1 MGGPVTRRAFIPV
14 ASAAIAPSPSQG
26 PLLVPVR
33 LVIDTDAQWSP
44 AQIQNFWSHI
54 WPEAVRDLNRCGV
67 RLQPTVQTGRV
78 ERPPHREPVVTG
90 LERGVINLALTDRIP
105 WEWDKGRAVSGV
117 ATIYRGFHLCMIA
130 INRAHGHQ
138 IPLLSVNTCVHEL
151 LHALLNDV
159 FESRPH
165 GWFGEAREFRIDWYA
180 TRLWLFRDGAAI
192 RQAAGSYVQR
202 LRSDPAA
209 FTSRPPRITA
219 GTETAHTHPDA
230 A

>member
-1 MGGPVTRRAFIPV
+1 VTRRAFISV
-14 ASAAIAPSPSQG
+14 ASTAISPSQG

-33 LVIDTDAQWSP
+33 LIVDTEARWSP

-67 RLQPTVQTGRV
+67 YLQPTVQTGRV

-90 LERGVINLALTDRIP
+90 LERGIINLALTDRIP
-105 WEWDKGRAVSGV
+105 WEWDRGRAVSGV

-192 RQAAGSYVQR
+192 RQAAGVYVER
-202 LRSDPAA
+202 LRS
-209 FTSRPPRITA
+209 SSC
-219 GTETAHTHPDA
+219 
-230 A
+230 